1 MKKIFIISAC
11 LILLFSSQITSAS
24 IKNNII
30 AKVGNE
36 IVTSI
41 ELENKIKFN
50 LLITETQI
58 NQKNIDNLKSY
69 ALKSLINLK
78 LKNVELK
85 KYNFRDNPVAI
96 DDHLKKLSRKFNV
109 KKSQLKEFFL
119 NNKIDYDQYLEE
131 IKTEFLWQKL
141 IYQLYVKEISID
153 NNQIST
159 ELNLFIK
166 ENKQENIPEFHLAEI
181 EILLEDNLDTKDV
194 IAFIEKNIMDKGFEK
209 TAINFSSSTTALD
222 GGDLGW
228 IKSTSLSKRIA
239 GLLKEKNIG
248 EITEPFIEANKIIFF
263 KILDKRYV
271 KSEKKLNIEQVKDS
285 IISKKKK

>member
-181 EILLEDNLDTKDV
+181 EILLEDNLNTKDV
-194 IAFIEKNIMDKGFEK
+194 VAFIEK
-209 TAINFSSSTTALD
+209 
-222 GGDLGW
+222 
-228 IKSTSLSKRIA
+228 
-239 GLLKEKNIG
+239 
-248 EITEPFIEANKIIFF
+248 
-263 KILDKRYV
+263 ILWTKV
-271 KSEKKLNIEQVKDS
+271 LKKLL
-285 IISKKKK
+285 